1 LHGNALLL
9 QGKQENVPPPRPSV
23 KDRLGVPNPIS
34 SSKVLNTL
42 QAKAPLALK
51 SEAVEK
57 VWIIV
62 ACIDYALLEW
72 VTWLHVICSHLTGE
86 NSQLVAV

>member
-1 LHGNALLL
+1 ML

-34 SSKVLNTL
+34 SSKVLNAL
-42 QAKAPLALK
+42 QPKASLALK

-57 VWIIV
+57 VWMTMT
-62 ACIDYALLEW
+62 CRDYPLLEW
-72 VTWLHVICSHLTGE
+72 VIWFHVICSHLTGG
-86 NSQLVAV
+86 NSQLMAV